1 MAASRIK
8 GITIK
13 IGGDTTQLQKSLQ
26 GVDKVL
32 KTTQNNLKDVNRLLK
47 LDPKNAELLTQKQK
61 NLAGAIDTTKQR
73 LKELRSVSKDS
84 VKPEEWDAVQREIAE
99 TEQDLKKLEKEY
111 KNFGSVGAQ
120 QVAAVGKQVEAV
132 GHKMAEVGQTMTTYV
147 TLPLVALGTAGAKSF
162 AEVDK
167 TMQLTNATMGNTAEQ
182 AELLNNA
189 MKDAAANSTFGM
201 NDAATATLNFA
212 RAGLTAEEAAAALA
226 PAMNLAA
233 GEGGNLD
240 TVSGGLVATIN
251 GFGDTFDNAAY
262 YADVFANA
270 CNNSALNVDELSSA
284 MSTAAHIFAAAGY
297 SVNDAAL
304 YMGVM
309 ANAGIPA
316 AEAANS
322 LKTGLARLIKPSKEG
337 AEWMEKLGVSVT
349 NSDGSMKNSLT
360 VQRELNKAFG
370 KLSESEQIAAA
381 SAIFGK
387 SQMSNWL
394 ALINTAP
401 SDVRALTTALQTEGT
416 TAQMAEQMMSGF
428 GGSLEKLKSSLDVA
442 MTSLGEALAPVIL
455 AVAEKI
461 QGLVDWFNSLDASQQ
476 QMIATIGLVV
486 AAIGPILLIL
496 GNLIV
501 LVGQVMTFAPLIIG
515 AIGPVVA
522 AIGSVVTAIG
532 IIPIAIAAAAIL
544 IATHWEEIK
553 AATAEFIAAAKAE
566 FEKFK
571 NNIKQVWNNIVTAV
585 QNAVAKVK
593 QKVEDMKTAI
603 GEKITAI
610 KNFFISLQTTIG
622 EKIEAIKTKF
632 GELKTNIITTATNLL
647 SSVKEKFEAVKKAI
661 TDPVDT
667 AKELV
672 GKAIDA
678 IKGLFSGATFEFPH
692 INLPHFSWTWES
704 IGGLVSIPKIHID
717 WYKKAYDNP
726 YLFNSPTVMGTNAG
740 LKGFGDGN
748 GGEIV
753 YGRDQ
758 LMRDIAQAAGGE
770 TNYTVNVYAA
780 DGMDINVLAA
790 KVQNKFVQWER
801 QKEAAFA

>member
-284 MSTAAHIFAAAGY
+284 MSTAAPIFAAAGY
-297 SVNDAAL
+297 SVSDAAL

-316 AEAANS
+316 AEAANA

-337 AEWMEKLGVSVT
+337 ATWMKKLGVSVT
-349 NSDGSMKNSLT
+349 NADGSMKDSVT
-360 VQRELNKAFG
+360 IQKELHDAFG
-370 KLSESEQIAAA
+370 TLSESEQIAAA

-387 SQMSNWL
+387 NQMSNWL

-401 SDVRALTTALQTEGT
+401 EDVNSLSTALQTEGT
-416 TAQMAEQMMSGF
+416 TAQMAEAMMSGF

-544 IATHWEEIK
+544 IITHWEQIK
-553 AATAEFIAAAKAE
+553 AATAAFVAAAKEE

-571 NNIKQVWNNIVTAV
+571 AKVKEVWNNIVTAV
-585 QNAVAKVK
+585 KNAVDKVK
-593 QKVEDMKTAI
+593 QKIEDMKTAI
-603 GEKITAI
+603 GDRITAI
-610 KNFFISLQTTIG
+610 KNFFIGLQTTIG

-632 GELKTNIITTATNLL
+632 GEMKTNIITTATNLL

-672 GKAIDA
+672 SKAIDA
-678 IKGLFSGATFEFPH
+678 IKGFFSGAKFEFPH

-726 YLFNSPTVMGTNAG
+726 YLFTSPTLMGTNAG

-780 DGMDINVLAA
+780 DGMDINVLAT
-790 KVQNKFVQWER
+790 KVQDKFVQWER